1 MRPSSLVFNFRKVI
15 RGSRMA
21 FSFEIPLKHGR
32 VIDMNARK
40 LQTVIISLV
49 SKQYSIDVDIV
60 LEQPADSKFGDYTTN
75 VAMMLAKKLGRN
87 PVELAGEIAA
97 SIAAATTDFIESA
110 VVAGPGFINIT
121 LTNAARAAE
130 ISDTSFED
138 FSTEI
143 HTGKRV
149 LVEHSSPNL
158 FKPFHIGHLMNNT
171 IGESVT
177 RLMRASGAAVN
188 TTSFPSDIS
197 LGIAKAVWAIVSGY
211 CENTVIAD
219 ASDTEKAKFAGDAYV
234 AGTKAYDENPDGVAQ
249 VKAIADILYAYLNTG
264 TVPVSE
270 YEKKI
275 VETYVEFSGASK
287 RYLFDALGKTLGSTF
302 DSFIFESE
310 SGIRGSQTVREFTPG
325 VFTESEGAIVYIP
338 AEERKDINTAVFI
351 NSQGNPTYEAKD
363 VGLIDLKFENYHPD
377 ISLFVTDAE
386 QIPHFRVV
394 LAAYADIE
402 AARAQRGEA
411 VEHAVEKSRHIAHG
425 RMSFKGQKMSSRLG
439 GVPTAEDMIAAVRE
453 EVVERLRDEQK
464 DNAELATNIAIGA
477 IKFAILRVRAG
488 QNINFDPDT
497 SLSFEGDSGPYLMY
511 THARIRSVIEKANAA
526 GISLS
531 NSIPENWQ
539 AIDVEKQL
547 IHFAA
552 IIERAQAEYAPH
564 HIIVYLLQLAQAYNS
579 WYGNTKMIDT
589 DSAAGYRIYL
599 SQKVADTIKRGLHLL
614 GITAPDK
621 M

>member
-1 MRPSSLVFNFRKVI
+1 
-15 RGSRMA
+15 
-21 FSFEIPLKHGR
+21 
-32 VIDMNARK
+32 MNAHAM
-40 LQTVIISLV
+40 QTTITSLV
-49 SKQYSIDVDIV
+49 SMLYTLEVEIV

-87 PVELAGEIAA
+87 PVELAGEIATA
-97 SIAAATTDFIESA
+97 IAASTTEYVESA
-110 VVAGPGFINIT
+110 IVAGPGFINIT
-121 LTNAARAAE
+121 LANAARAAE
-130 ISDTSFED
+130 IANTSFEN
-138 FSTEI
+138 FSTDI
-143 HTGKRV
+143 HVGKKV

-177 RLMRASGAAVN
+177 RLMRASGATVN

-211 CENTVIAD
+211 CENAVTAD

-264 TVPVSE
+264 TTPTDE

-310 SGIRGSQTVREFTPG
+310 SGIRGSQTVRAFTPA

-402 AARAQRGEA
+402 AKRAERGEA
-411 VEHAVEKSRHIAHG
+411 IENAVEKSHHIAHG

-439 GVPTAEDMIAAVRE
+439 GVPTAEDMIDAVRI

-464 DNAELATNIAIGA
+464 DNAELAMNIAIGA

-511 THARIRSVIEKANAA
+511 THARIRSVIEKAETA

-531 NSIPENWQ
+531 NSVPENWQ
-539 AIDVEKQL
+539 VTDVEKQL
-547 IHFAA
+547 IHFAP

-564 HIIVYLLQLAQAYNS
+564 HIVVYLLQLAQSYNS

-589 DSAAGYRIYL
+589 DNAAGYRIYL
-599 SQKVADTIKRGLHLL
+599 SQKVADTIKRGLDLL
-614 GITAPDK
+614 GITAPNK